1 MIKPNSYS
9 VDIAMMKVVH
19 SPDMLYSL
27 GLGSCVGV
35 AIFDPLARIGGLI
48 HILLPSQKE
57 FESGVHT
64 KTKFADSGIAALVD
78 EMARAGASKFRMKAK
93 IAGGATMFTTASS
106 LDINSIGK
114 RNVQTCK
121 DTLKDLGIQL
131 ISQDTGGNRGRT
143 IYFDTE
149 TGTLT
154 IKTIDKPEKVI

>member
-1 MIKPNSYS
+1 
-9 VDIAMMKVVH
+9 
-19 SPDMLYSL
+19 
-27 GLGSCVGV
+27 
-35 AIFDPLARIGGLI
+35 
-48 HILLPSQKE
+48 
-57 FESGVHT
+57 
-64 KTKFADSGIAALVD
+64 
-78 EMARAGASKFRMKAK
+78 
-93 IAGGATMFTTASS
+93 MFTTASS